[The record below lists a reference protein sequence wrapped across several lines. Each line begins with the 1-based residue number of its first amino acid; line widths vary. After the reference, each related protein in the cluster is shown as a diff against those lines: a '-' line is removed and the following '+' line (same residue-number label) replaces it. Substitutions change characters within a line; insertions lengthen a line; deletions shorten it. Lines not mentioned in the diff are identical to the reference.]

1 MKKTLLLA
9 GVASLFAVN
18 AANAEVLP
26 YVGLDYNYSS
36 YGMDNYVRDYL
47 EDDYHSLSLIAGA
60 KLHENFGL
68 EAFYQ
73 RSLNEKNSYDGDK
86 YSSRIQS
93 YGVDALGYLPLGC
106 D

>member
-73 RSLNEKNSYDGDK
+73 RSLNEKNSYDVLRCRSNARGSGFLRGARD
-86 YSSRIQS
+86 R
-93 YGVDALGYLPLGC
+93 V
-106 D
+106 